1 MNTGDALLKAL
12 QVLEEERV
20 RQTLNYSF
28 VSKTWPRALYWQRQ
42 QLQSQG
48 YTPSM
53 AGVMALTAMRKERPR
68 LVEENA
74 TLWEFNS
81 ANFDLLLKI
90 LGLVPDNERQDFV
103 KSLIKVMF
111 KAVPIQKVTVQ
122 TPFPNWE
129 FQTSSL
135 SLLIEFTV
143 RTGYLAELLQATKL
157 ITMPSAGLVMM
168 LMELAEMI
176 ALNFTLFSES
186 QMTALPNDLSYLFE
200 IAERQTYSARGTRT
214 GPMIDNPHYKQ
225 GYQDVGIEIVK
236 IIIAIRE
243 QCRQASFFYL
253 KGALQDSPNL
263 EIENDRLKVIGF
275 IESLGFNSTLTA
287 SLNEAEKNY
296 RSSAT
301 PFELKDCMH
310 HLRSF
315 MENLHIEVAQSVAAG
330 VNDTNPPNRWGKV
343 VAYLRTH
350 GVVSAQEEM
359 FVTSLYTLIS
369 DEGVHPLI
377 AEREYVRIRRN
388 MTYEYGLMFLTVLDK
403 KNLRGSVAS
412 SC

>member
-1 MNTGDALLKAL
+1 VDARDALVKAL

-20 RQTLNYSF
+20 RQTLTYSF
-28 VSKTWPRALYWQRQ
+28 VSKTWPRALYWQQQ

-48 YTPSM
+48 YTPGL
-53 AGVMALTAMRKERPR
+53 AGVMALAAMRKESPR

-74 TLWEFNS
+74 TLWEFKS
-81 ANFDLLLKI
+81 GNFDLLLKI
-90 LGLVPDNERQDFV
+90 LGFVPDNERRDFL
-103 KSLIKVMF
+103 KGLIEVMF
-111 KAVPIQKVTVQ
+111 KAVPIRKVTTQ
-122 TPFPNWE
+122 IPFPNWE

-135 SLLIEFTV
+135 SLLIEFAV
-143 RTGYLAELLQATKL
+143 RTGHLAELLEATKL
-157 ITMPSAGLVMM
+157 ITMPSPGLVMM

-186 QMTALPNDLSYLFE
+186 QMANLPNDLSHLFE
-200 IAERQTYSARGTRT
+200 IAERQTNTARGKRT
-214 GPMIDNPHYKQ
+214 GPMVDNPHYKQ
-225 GYQDVGIEIVK
+225 GYQDAGNEIVK
-236 IIIAIRE
+236 MIIAIRE

-275 IESLGFNSTLTA
+275 IDSLGFNPTLTA

-296 RSSAT
+296 RSDAT
-301 PFELKDCMH
+301 PFELKDCMN

-315 MENLHIEVAQSVAAG
+315 MENLHIEAAQSVAVG
-330 VNDTNPPNRWGKV
+330 INDSNPPNRWGKV
-343 VAYLRTH
+343 VAYLKTN
-350 GVVSAQEEM
+350 GVISVQEEM
-359 FVTSLYTLIS
+359 FVTSLYTLMS

-403 KNLRGSVAS
+403 KNLRGRVGS
-412 SC
+412 S